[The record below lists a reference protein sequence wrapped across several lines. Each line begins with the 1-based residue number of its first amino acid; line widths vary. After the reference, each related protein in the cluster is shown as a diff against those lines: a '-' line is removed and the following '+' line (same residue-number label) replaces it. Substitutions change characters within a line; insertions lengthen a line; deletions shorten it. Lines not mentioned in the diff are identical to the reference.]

1 SEENKIEKV
10 DNLNETNETKSLIKR
25 SVVYGCTSGELIKLS
40 DIKDKAF
47 SSGALGKGVGIN
59 ANSNLIVSPIEGEIV
74 SIFPTKHAF
83 GLKSKDGVELLIHI
97 GINTVELDGENF
109 ELLAKVSDK
118 VEVGTPL
125 VKVDFNKIKEQGY
138 DTTVVMVVT
147 NSYEFMD
154 VIPSE
159 ANKIDEKNECLKVI
173 L

>member
-1 SEENKIEKV
+1 
-10 DNLNETNETKSLIKR
+10 
-25 SVVYGCTSGELIKLS
+25 
-40 DIKDKAF
+40 
-47 SSGALGKGVGIN
+47 
-59 ANSNLIVSPIEGEIV
+59 
-74 SIFPTKHAF
+74 
-83 GLKSKDGVELLIHI
+83 
-97 GINTVELDGENF
+97 ENF